1 MVTYHKKIETKIYKN
16 VFFYGHAVHCG
27 PGLQVFP
34 LYATCFYIFVYDFL
48 DESSARH
55 KALLAQYKRYTDK
68 SHLPLSLVEIFV
80 NHDSRVRAIVDRM
93 YIGLGGH
100 AELASNH

>member
-1 MVTYHKKIETKIYKN
+1 MSFFTVMQFIVAQGFKFSHFMQLVFTYSFMTSWTRVRRVTK
-16 VFFYGHAVHCG
+16 
-27 PGLQVFP
+27 P
-34 LYATCFYIFVYDFL
+34 
-48 DESSARH
+48 